1 MSREVGTKR
10 SLQGILQ
17 LPGKRQGKPLPVGLC
32 SGDLTLVVQRDQGPD
47 LRSGPI
53 LPPSL
58 RLRVYVVGGGGDSP
72 RIQTV
77 IRHQQDVLQLI
88 SILTPPTRRQ
98 CQIPQMKGSV
108 PHLQMPFACLDCHLA
123 FSNPQARRFLQPL
136 PWLPLICWSGSTLR
150 NG

>member
-47 LRSGPI
+47 LGSGPI

-77 IRHQQDVLQLI
+77 IRHHQDVLQLI

-98 CQIPQMKGSV
+98 CQIPQVKGSV
-108 PHLQMPFACLDCHLA
+108 PHHCSHVISDANHKLPTALA
-123 FSNPQARRFLQPL
+123 QFGYKLRFPPPPPQV
-136 PWLPLICWSGSTLR
+136 WLIC
-150 NG
+150 